1 MRQFRCEFVLLL
13 MATVGSADE
22 PACEAKCATAGHC
35 CVGATSACQRP
46 SCAMGCL
53 AGAALSL
60 NEAQCNASCTAAA
73 KDTQRWAPPSPSSS
87 SSSSGWALAAGS
99 GSLNL
104 AQCSYAVP
112 GTNITFAMCGNCPA
126 VRAPAWWPAAATPP
140 AGQRPGFWPPG
151 YSLPLCSSCD
161 EVGGDPAG
169 ECKLGCMLASR
180 PGLKPT
186 PPAPPA
192 PPAPR
197 GDPPACGVFPSNGDP
212 TQFSPCA
219 GTMTSVAGLNFS
231 SVFSSR
237 AVLQRAPAKA
247 AVYGFLGKL
256 DGGGGGGNKDV
267 DAAALGG
274 GAVVNVTVTVTDEH
288 SDYSYSVAAS
298 VDVAAGS
305 WKALLRAAEAGGSH
319 TITASCAGG
328 GCSGSASL
336 ADVAFGDVWYC
347 AGQSNMALPLQY
359 SYARNATL
367 REIQQ
372 GAYGVA
378 GADIRVTGLKG
389 NMNADQ
395 PWITVGDAAMAATVP
410 GSGSGSGSGG
420 SRSGSSSDDLPGYG
434 AIPLDHFS
442 STCLYFGTSLYLG
455 LQKQQQQQQGGTASA
470 APGAAASAVAAAA
483 AAVPIGLVHTA
494 WGGSMIEEWLTNDAV
509 AACAGADIADHNALL
524 FDTNVKPYLGMSLKG
539 WVWCE
544 CANAAMPL
552 PPPPAANATRRRRR
566 RRCRRRHRRPW
577 PARSPCSHHVSK
589 IARRP
594 LSFPRRSTLR
604 ARQTKA
610 RTTAA
615 ACTATPASRPR
626 APPRRSPR
634 RATRA

>member
-1 MRQFRCEFVLLL
+1 MRSTIVLL
-13 MATVGSADE
+13 ATVASADD

-35 CVGATSACQRP
+35 CVGTTSACQRP

-53 AGAALSL
+53 AGAALRL

-87 SSSSGWALAAGS
+87 SSGWALASGS
-99 GSLNL
+99 GPLNL

-219 GTMTSVAGLNFS
+219 DAETSVAGLNFS
-231 SVFSSR
+231 SVFSSQ

-247 AVYGFLGKL
+247 AVYGYLGKL
-256 DGGGGGGNKDV
+256 GSGGGGGGGGGIKDA

-274 GAVVNVTVTVTDEH
+274 GAAVNVTVTVTDEH
-288 SDYSYSVAAS
+288 SDSYSVAAS
-298 VDVAAGS
+298 VDLAAGS
-305 WKALLRAAEAGGSH
+305 WKALLRPAEAGGSH

-359 SYARNATL
+359 SYARNTTL

-372 GAYGVA
+372 GAYGAA
-378 GADIRVTGLKG
+378 GAGIRVTGLKG

-395 PWITVGDAAMAATVP
+395 PWITVGDAAMAATAP
-410 GSGSGSGSGG
+410 GSG
-420 SRSGSSSDDLPGYG
+420 SGSSSDDLPGYG

-442 STCLYFGTSLYLG
+442 STCLYFGTSLYQG
-455 LQKQQQQQQGGTASA
+455 LQKQQQQQQQQQQQGGTAGA
-470 APGAAASAVAAAA
+470 APAAAAAA

-544 CANAAMPL
+544 CANAPRCRDAAARRQCRPPTPTPPLPPTPVACPQPLLTPLVQNRPSPPFL
-552 PPPPAANATRRRRR
+552 PPPP
-566 RRCRRRHRRPW
+566 P
-577 PARSPCSHHVSK
+577 S
-589 IARRP
+589 
-594 LSFPRRSTLR
+594 
-604 ARQTKA
+604 
-610 RTTAA
+610 
-615 ACTATPASRPR
+615 
-626 APPRRSPR
+626 
-634 RATRA
+634 